1 MRRTGG
7 CPGLEE
13 NPALK
18 GRDTSFAAQMAR
30 ELLWEQE
37 RDLKLSDYIDV
48 AQT

>member
-1 MRRTGG
+1 MRRTGQ

-13 NPALK
+13 DPALT
-18 GRDTSFAAQMAR
+18 GRATSFAAQMAR